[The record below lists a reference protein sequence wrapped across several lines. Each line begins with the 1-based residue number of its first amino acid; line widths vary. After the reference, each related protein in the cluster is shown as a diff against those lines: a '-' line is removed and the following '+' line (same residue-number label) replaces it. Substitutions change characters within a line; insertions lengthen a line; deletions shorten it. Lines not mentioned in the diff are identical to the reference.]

1 VFLRLAGEIESQ
13 LRDAYDRRFRA
24 GEETQ
29 TTLAKKL
36 DIDRS
41 AIHRRLMGRTNMTIE
56 TIADMVWALDCKI
69 GVKIQD
75 AIQDITSNYSISP
88 DQPKPPEVKLK
99 TGTSQGVASLKRDR
113 VYSEAI

>member
-1 VFLRLAGEIESQ
+1 

-41 AIHRRLMGRTNMTIE
+41 AVHRRLMGRTNMTTE

-75 AIQDITSNYSISP
+75 ARQDKDSNYSISP
-88 DQPKPPEVKLK
+88 DHSKPPEVKIN
-99 TGTSQGVASLKRDR
+99 TGTSQGVAILARNKI
-113 VYSEAI
+113 YSEAP